1 MPKRRVKEE
10 KPRKRMTRK
19 QILIPPLIVGVATV
33 GGLAIMHFLP
43 APSPIHVCLKA
54 HDIDT
59 FNVHSRIAI
68 QVNGSDKLLP
78 GDIGREQQN
87 GKECLHVIHT
97 DQVGDI
103 VHIQY
108 IRPIRL
114 TLGDFMKIYAA
125 DNKTIS
131 VIDNSS
137 GIIKEENL
145 TLSNYNIN
153 YSYYSDGGF
162 VPIQNLT
169 QSPPF
174 SDSFLGRVN
183 LSSK

>member
-19 QILIPPLIVGVATV
+19 QILIPPLIVGVATL

-54 HDIDT
+54 HDVDT
-59 FNVHSRIAI
+59 FNVHSRITL

-78 GDIGREQQN
+78 GDVGREQQN
-87 GKECLHVIHT
+87 GKECIHVIHT
-97 DQVGDI
+97 DQIGDI
-103 VHIQY
+103 VHVEFV
-108 IRPIRL
+108 RPIRL
-114 TLGDFMKIYAA
+114 TLGDFMKIYSA
-125 DNKTIS
+125 DNKTIA

-153 YSYYSDGGF
+153 YSYYSGGVF
-162 VPIQNLT
+162 VPIRNLT
-169 QSPPF
+169 LSPPF
-174 SDSFLGRVN
+174 SDSFLGRIN
-183 LSSK
+183 MSSK